1 MILTQRF
8 CLIGAIGLI
17 LALAIQPSSS
27 RAEVSGKK
35 AETFISGLADQA
47 IEAMTTPNVPQPDR
61 VKRFK
66 ILLNENFAVKTIAR
80 YVIGRYWKRATKS
93 QKEEYLSLFQ
103 EMLAVSYV
111 NRFSEYAG
119 ENLNVTKSSISNDKD
134 VVVHSQIVRDG
145 TQPVGVD
152 WQVRSKDSVTF
163 KIVDIKVEGVSLG
176 QTQKSEFS
184 SVIRQNG
191 GKVEGLLAVLRKR
204 VN

>member
-93 QKEEYLSLFQ
+93 QKEERTAAEGTYVDS
-103 EMLAVSYV
+103 SYC
-111 NRFSEYAG
+111 
-119 ENLNVTKSSISNDKD
+119 
-134 VVVHSQIVRDG
+134 
-145 TQPVGVD
+145 
-152 WQVRSKDSVTF
+152 
-163 KIVDIKVEGVSLG
+163 KIIE
-176 QTQKSEFS
+176 
-184 SVIRQNG
+184 
-191 GKVEGLLAVLRKR
+191 
-204 VN
+204 

>member
-119 ENLNVTKSSISNDKD
+119 ENVNVTKSSISNDKD

-145 TQPVGVD
+145 TQPVSVD
-152 WQVRSKDSVTF
+152 WQVRSKDNINF

-176 QTQKSEFS
+176 KTQKSEFS